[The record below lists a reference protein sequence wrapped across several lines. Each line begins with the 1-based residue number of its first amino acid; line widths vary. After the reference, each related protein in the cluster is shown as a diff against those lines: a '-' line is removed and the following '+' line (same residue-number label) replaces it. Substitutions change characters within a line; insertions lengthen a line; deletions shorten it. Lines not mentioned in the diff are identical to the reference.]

1 MSVLFSRHQCSG
13 EVATMFALII
23 LSVVG
28 YVLYVAVALL
38 RRLVVPWHHSVAG
51 WTQRPVA

>member
-1 MSVLFSRHQCSG
+1 
-13 EVATMFALII
+13 MFALII